1 MGKNLMII
9 CTTNELHNRLLEND
23 FSKRTI
29 NGRNYYQHISAPMEF
44 TVTSYYI
51 SGRDVDI
58 EWLKREVGEVA

>member
-9 CTTNELHNRLLEND
+9 YTTNELHNRLLEND
-23 FSKRTI
+23 FVRTTI
-29 NGRNYYQHISAPMEF
+29 GGRNYYRHISTPMEF